1 MDRESGCTLGYAAD
15 LVVFLTQEIIRT
27 LDKEVKILKGTAK
40 TLSRVSS
47 RKCWTITTTS
57 PDQRDSDHEAEYV
70 VFATGCAPVE
80 PPASHTATISLD
92 TALTPSLLKQKLD
105 EQSSNKIAIVG
116 GSHSAI
122 LALKNVCDHSP
133 GNQVLHFYRSNL
145 KFAEYKDNW
154 ILYDNTGLK
163 GLAADWAKE
172 TYPALPNIKRFKL
185 TGKPAEEE
193 QLYAQE
199 VPSCNFIVYAIGY
212 EPNPLPRVSVD
223 GKALAI
229 KFDSLTGKF
238 DVDGLFGCGIAFPER
253 VTDPVG
259 NVEYAVGFIKFMHF
273 VKKVSP
279 SWT

>member
-1 MDRESGCTLGYAAD
+1 MDREAGCTLGYAAD
-15 LVVFLTQEIIRT
+15 LVFFLTQEIIRT

-47 RKCWTITTTS
+47 SKCWTITTTS
-57 PDQRDSDHEAEYV
+57 PEQQDSHEAECV
-70 VFATGCAPVE
+70 VLATGSAPVE
-80 PPASHTATISLD
+80 PRTSHTSTISLD

-105 EQSSNKIAIVG
+105 KQRSNKIAVVG
-116 GSHSAI
+116 SSHSAI

-133 GNQVLHFYRSNL
+133 NNQVLHFYRSTL

-172 TYPALPNIKRFKL
+172 TYPTLPNIKRFRL
-185 TGKPAEEE
+185 NGKAADEER
-193 QLYAQE
+193 LYAQE

-212 EPNPLPRVSVD
+212 KPVPVPQVSVD
-223 GKALAI
+223 GKAFTIEFNA
-229 KFDSLTGKF
+229 LTGKF
-238 DVDGLFGCGIAFPER
+238 NVDNLFGCGIAFPER
-253 VTDPVG
+253 VTDPLG
-259 NVEYAVGFIKFMHF
+259 NVEYAVGFFKFMTF